1 MMDGKVAI
9 VGSLIIAAILIIWIA
24 ILSWIFSVFDG
35 LGLPVQAYWIV
46 AGLLTLV
53 FTVLGARL
61 FLKE

>member
-1 MMDGKVAI
+1 M
-9 VGSLIIAAILIIWIA
+9 IAAILTIWIA

-53 FTVLGARL
+53 FTIVSARL